1 MRTSI
6 THPELFSTVFE
17 ASIKSKLH
25 RPITGVSTDSREIK
39 NGDLYL
45 AIKGDRFDGHQFLD
59 QALLNGAVAAL
70 VCNINNEIDIQQIR
84 VNDTLNAIAKIAHR
98 WRMNFDIPIIGIT
111 GSNGKTSTKEL
122 LLHVLSSKFKTHATK
137 GNFNT
142 SIGLPLT
149 LLDIEP
155 YHDISIIE
163 MGASIPGEIE
173 SLCEIARPTHGIIT
187 NIAPA
192 HLEGFGSLKN
202 IAYEKGALF
211 RALEGGIAFVNKA
224 DTMVSE
230 ISFSGKSITYGL
242 SPDCDFPTD
251 IFHEKDGSIT
261 LDIDSNLIPTG
272 SYNLSY
278 IKNCI
283 AVSAISITL
292 GVEWDELKQKL
303 QSFSVPKGRCH
314 VSQINDMTVIDD
326 TYNANLTSSLAALDY
341 LNAFTGNGRKIFVFG
356 DMFELGPASND
367 QHQKIGERCS
377 DLNLDGVFTIG
388 EHTRHTNSV
397 LNNKILS
404 KHFETKENLI
414 LYLKETL
421 KSGDKILFKGSRGM
435 EMDKIIEGVFS
446 R

>member
-6 THPELFSTVFE
+6 THPELFSEVFE
-17 ASIKSKLH
+17 SSTKSRLH
-25 RPITGVSTDSREIK
+25 RTITGVSTDSREIK

-84 VNDTLNAIAKIAHR
+84 VNDTLNAIAKIANK

-137 GNFNT
+137 GNYNT

-149 LLDIEP
+149 LLDIESD
-155 YHDISIIE
+155 HDISIIE
-163 MGASIPGEIE
+163 MGASVPGEIE
-173 SLCEIARPTHGIIT
+173 NLCEIARPTHGIIT

-202 IAYEKGALF
+202 IAHEKGALF
-211 RALEGGIAFVNKA
+211 RALEEGIAFVNKA

-230 ISFSGKSITYGL
+230 ISFSGKRITYGL

-251 IFHEKDGSIT
+251 IFYEKDGSIT
-261 LDIDSNLIPTG
+261 LVLDSNIIPTG
-272 SYNLSY
+272 SYNISF

-292 GVEWDELKQKL
+292 GIEWDELKERF
-303 QSFSVPKGRCH
+303 QSFSAPIGRCH
-314 VSQINDMTVIDD
+314 VSQINDITVIDD

-367 QHQKIGERCS
+367 QHQKVGERCS
-377 DLNLDGVFTIG
+377 DLNLDSVFTIG

-397 LNNKILS
+397 LSNKILS

-414 LYLKETL
+414 LSLKETL

>member
-6 THPELFSTVFE
+6 THPELFSEVFE
-17 ASIKSKLH
+17 SSTKSRLH
-25 RPITGVSTDSREIK
+25 RTITGISTDSREIK

-84 VNDTLNAIAKIAHR
+84 VNDTLNAIAKIANK

-137 GNFNT
+137 GNYNT

-149 LLDIEP
+149 LLDIESD
-155 YHDISIIE
+155 HDISIIE
-163 MGASIPGEIE
+163 MGASVPGEIE
-173 SLCEIARPTHGIIT
+173 NLCEIARPTHGIIT

-202 IAYEKGALF
+202 IAHEKGALF
-211 RALEGGIAFVNKA
+211 RALEEGIAFVNKA

-230 ISFSGKSITYGL
+230 ISFSGKRITYGL

-251 IFHEKDGSIT
+251 IFYEKDGSIT
-261 LDIDSNLIPTG
+261 LVLDSNIIPTG
-272 SYNLSY
+272 SYNISF

-292 GVEWDELKQKL
+292 GIEWDELKEKF
-303 QSFSVPKGRCH
+303 QSFSAPRGRCH
-314 VSQINDMTVIDD
+314 VTQINDITVIDD

-367 QHQKIGERCS
+367 QHQKVGERCS
-377 DLNLDGVFTIG
+377 DLNLDSVFTIG

-397 LNNKILS
+397 LSNKILS

-414 LYLKETL
+414 LSLKETL
-421 KSGDKILFKGSRGM
+421 KSGDRILFKGSRGM